1 MSLNLYKFINYS
13 RVSVF
18 GMAGGLGREHIPGQV
33 LVPKLAITGF
43 LLYFLKRL
51 IFGQSPAKNRAKYS
65 YSLSTTPSE
74 QKTKETRFVE
84 RRVLR
89 NAEQT

>member
-1 MSLNLYKFINYS
+1 
-13 RVSVF
+13 
-18 GMAGGLGREHIPGQV
+18 MAGGLGRQHILGQV
-33 LVPKLAITGF
+33 LVPKLAIIGP

-51 IFGQSPAKNRAKYS
+51 IFGQCPAKKGVKYS

-74 QKTKETRFVE
+74 QKTKETKTVE

-89 NAEQT
+89 NAEKT